1 MAAVRADGSGDRDDG
16 LRIAAASLCA
26 PHARGAAELPGRY
39 ARLLRRLE
47 ALAVELEAAPDPRTE
62 PRGLRLVGNL
72 PIAWPYLGYAP
83 LPLTRRLGRLY
94 AAADRAWAGGIAA
107 HVLERRGEPTPV
119 LRKPRVV
126 IVAELG
132 ANTSPGLLFHGVFVG
147 LAAQLRNN
155 GLLFR
160 RTPRPCAGFW
170 GGAA

>member
-1 MAAVRADGSGDRDDG
+1 M
-16 LRIAAASLCA
+16 
-26 PHARGAAELPGRY
+26 
-39 ARLLRRLE
+39 
-47 ALAVELEAAPDPRTE
+47 
-62 PRGLRLVGNL
+62 VGNL
-72 PIAWPYLGYAP
+72 PIAWPYLGYAS

-147 LAAQLRNN
+147 LAARDDLE
-155 GLLFR
+155 LCFAA
-160 RTPRPCAGFW
+160 PRSLDSDF
-170 GGAA
+170 AAAARDAAAAVVDLDPGDLG